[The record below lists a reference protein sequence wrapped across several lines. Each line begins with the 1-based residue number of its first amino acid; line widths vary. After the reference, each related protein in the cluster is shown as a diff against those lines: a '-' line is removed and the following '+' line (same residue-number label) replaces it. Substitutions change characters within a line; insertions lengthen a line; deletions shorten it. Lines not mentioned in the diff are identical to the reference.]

1 MNMKLGDVIKLWH
14 FVRSHPHLF
23 GQVLEVLVNLF
34 RCTLLLYPHEL
45 LVYTFPYPPLLF
57 IILDPGYVLPVYV
70 ILSAYLIDLVPPP
83 QVPSVDLL
91 LPFLRCQG
99 VLNAQASL
107 HRALQLAQGLREPD
121 WLLLCLWLLL
131 VLLGL

>member
-1 MNMKLGDVIKLWH
+1 
-14 FVRSHPHLF
+14 
-23 GQVLEVLVNLF
+23 
-34 RCTLLLYPHEL
+34 
-45 LVYTFPYPPLLF
+45 
-57 IILDPGYVLPVYV
+57 
-70 ILSAYLIDLVPPP
+70 LVPPP